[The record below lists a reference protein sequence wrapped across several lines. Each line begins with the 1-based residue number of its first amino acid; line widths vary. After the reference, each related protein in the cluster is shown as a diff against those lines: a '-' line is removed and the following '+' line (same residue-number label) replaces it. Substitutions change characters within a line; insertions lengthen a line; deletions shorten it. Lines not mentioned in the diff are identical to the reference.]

1 MELKIE
7 QQCKSKKSR
16 MEIRKTRTENNEFGK
31 NKEE

>member
-16 MEIRKTRTENNEFGK
+16 RKIRKTRTENNEFGK